1 MTTDAIVRTAV
12 SEKLSLIAVTDHNE
26 IANVRDAI
34 SAATDQPVTV
44 IPGVELSTPEGHL
57 LVYFGKI
64 EDLSSFYGSLTIV
77 GKGTNESRCQTSL
90 LECLN
95 KIDIKKGFAVL
106 AHVDADGGFEK
117 KVSGNPPH
125 KRDIINHES
134 LLGIELRSSTSPIYY
149 SEADSDSGRRS
160 LGKSRI
166 AALSLG
172 SKQFLARVLFSDSHA
187 LSALG
192 KNPSG
197 QRRLTRIKM
206 DTPSFAGLRVALQDA
221 EARIRIEE
229 EIPQSF
235 PYVLGMSLE
244 GNFLDGHM
252 IHFSRNLNCIIGG
265 RGAGK
270 STAFEAVRCLA
281 RAESPNPLVDSEVW
295 PETIHLIWVDKAG
308 QQHTIRRRIEDE
320 SENLSSP
327 EIGSLFPIESY
338 GQNETA
344 QTSIKAKDDPGALL
358 KYMDQFIDIA
368 GLQAEDEKLRTSLLN
383 NQTAIEKASTEV
395 KRIPEYR
402 KLLAAVQQQLR
413 ALETAQATDVVRLE
427 RKIAEERMFR
437 EGIEKQVTG
446 LAALIKD
453 SSLLTALETIATVTT
468 PEELQVGAG
477 EFKSIVALT
486 KTLKQ
491 RAQAAG
497 KGLVAYAAEFSIKV
511 REHLSTWKASEQQI
525 LTKIDEKRTQL
536 LAQGIRLD
544 LAYIK
549 KLATDESNYKKVLTT
564 LSAWQTRLKDL
575 QKERLE
581 LLGDRREIHSRVF
594 TTRNSYAAKAN
605 RALKNALTDLD
616 VSVKYVEGGLSAEGE
631 EIVLHATNWRTSQVP
646 RSALLVEQ
654 VTVAGLLKAVRK
666 NDPTAIMNVTGAGGI
681 QPFAKN
687 DAHSLIKAL
696 DQEAVVFRLERCL
709 VADRPKITV
718 TKRVE
723 ASGKP
728 PKFVSR
734 DFSKLSLGQQQS
746 VLLALMLSSES
757 EAPLIIDQP
766 EDNLDSEFIF
776 HSLVPVIRAAK
787 ERRQL
792 IIVTHNAN
800 ITVLGDAEQ
809 IIALK
814 STSDKSMI
822 VASGSIDDPV
832 TKSVVCKILEGA
844 EEAFRRRAKMYGVI

>member
-1 MTTDAIVRTAV
+1 MTAAAIIRTAV

-26 IANVRDAI
+26 IANVG
-34 SAATDQPVTV
+34 SALGAAADQPVTV

-64 EDLSSFYGSLTIV
+64 EDLSSFYGSLKIV

-95 KIDIKKGFAVL
+95 KIDIKKGFAIL
-106 AHVDADGGFEK
+106 AHVDAAGGFEK

-134 LLGIELRSSTSPIYY
+134 LMGIELRSATSTIYY
-149 SEADSDSGRRS
+149 SDGDSDSDRRS
-160 LGKSRI
+160 LGQSRI

-172 SKQFLARVLFSDSHA
+172 SQQFLARVLFSDSHA

-192 KNPSG
+192 KNALG
-197 QRRLTRIKM
+197 RRRLTRIKM

-221 EARIRIEE
+221 DARIRIEE
-229 EIPQSF
+229 EIPQSV

-244 GNFLDGHM
+244 GNFLDGQI

-270 STAFEAVRCLA
+270 STVFEAVRCLA
-281 RAESPNPLVDSEVW
+281 TAESTNPLVDSEVW
-295 PETIHLIWVDKAG
+295 PDNIRLIWVDEAG
-308 QQHTIRRRIEDE
+308 QQHTIRRRIGDE

-344 QTSIKAKDDPGALL
+344 QTSVKAQNDPSALL

-368 GLQAEDEKLRTSLLN
+368 GLQAEDDELRILLLS
-383 NQTAIEKASTEV
+383 NQTDIEKASTNV
-395 KRIPEYR
+395 KRIPEYK
-402 KLLAAVQQQLR
+402 KLLAAVKQQLKT
-413 ALETAQATDVVRLE
+413 LETAQATEVVRLE

-437 EGIEKQVTG
+437 EGIERQVAELG
-446 LAALIKD
+446 VLIKD
-453 SSLLTALETIATVTT
+453 SSLLTALETIETVTT
-468 PEELQVGAG
+468 PEELRVGTG
-477 EFKSIVALT
+477 EFRSIVALT
-486 KTLKQ
+486 KTLRH
-491 RAQAAG
+491 RAQAAE
-497 KGLVAYAAEFSIKV
+497 KGLVADVATFSVKV
-511 REHLSTWKASEQQI
+511 KEHLTSWKASEQQI
-525 LTKIDEKRTQL
+525 RTKIDEKRKQL
-536 LAQGIRLD
+536 LAEGIKLD

-549 KLATDESNYKKVLTT
+549 KLATDESTYQKALTT
-564 LSAWQTRLKDL
+564 LSAWKTRLKDL
-575 QKERLE
+575 QKARLE
-581 LLGDRREIHSRVF
+581 LLGDRSKVHSRIF

-631 EIVLHATNWRTSQVP
+631 EIVLQATNWRTSQVP

-654 VTVAGLLKAVRK
+654 VTVAGLLQAVRK
-666 NDPTAIMNVTGAGGI
+666 NDPTTIMNVTALDGMK
-681 QPFAKN
+681 PFSRNEAL
-687 DAHSLIKAL
+687 SLINAL
-696 DQEAVVFRLERCL
+696 NQEPVVFRLERCL
-709 VADRPKITV
+709 VDDRPKITV
-718 TKRVE
+718 TKKIE
-723 ASGKP
+723 ASGKRP
-728 PKFVSR
+728 TFVSR

-787 ERRQL
+787 ERRQV

-800 ITVLGDAEQ
+800 IAVLGDAEQ

-814 STSDKSMI
+814 STSDKSII
-822 VASGSIDDPV
+822 VASGSIDEPD
-832 TKSVVCKILEGA
+832 TKSVVCRILEGA
-844 EEAFRRRAKMYGVI
+844 EEAFRRRAKIYGVI

>member
-1 MTTDAIVRTAV
+1 M
-12 SEKLSLIAVTDHNE
+12 
-26 IANVRDAI
+26 
-34 SAATDQPVTV
+34 
-44 IPGVELSTPEGHL
+44 
-57 LVYFGKI
+57 
-64 EDLSSFYGSLTIV
+64 
-77 GKGTNESRCQTSL
+77 
-90 LECLN
+90 
-95 KIDIKKGFAVL
+95 
-106 AHVDADGGFEK
+106 
-117 KVSGNPPH
+117 
-125 KRDIINHES
+125 
-134 LLGIELRSSTSPIYY
+134 LGIELRYATSKIYY
-149 SEADSDSGRRS
+149 SEGDSDSDRRS

-166 AALSLG
+166 ATLSLG
-172 SKQFLARVLFSDSHA
+172 SQQFLARVLFSDSHA

-192 KNPSG
+192 KNALG

-221 EARIRIEE
+221 DARIRIEE

-244 GNFLDGHM
+244 GNFLDGQM

-270 STAFEAVRCLA
+270 STAFETVRCLA
-281 RAESPNPLVDSEVW
+281 STVSTNPLVDSEVW
-295 PETIHLIWVDKAG
+295 PENIHLIWVDQAG
-308 QQHTIRRRIEDE
+308 QQHTIRRRIRDE

-344 QTSIKAKDDPGALL
+344 QTSVKAQEDPSALL
-358 KYMDQFIDIA
+358 TYMDQFIDIA
-368 GLQAEDEKLRTSLLN
+368 GLQAEDEKLRTSLLS
-383 NQTAIEKASTEV
+383 NQTDIEKASTNV
-395 KRIPEYR
+395 KRIPEYKR
-402 KLLAAVQQQLR
+402 LLAAVKQQLKT
-413 ALETAQATDVVRLE
+413 LETAQATEVVRLE

-437 EGIEKQVTG
+437 ERIEKQVAE
-446 LAALIKD
+446 LAALIKE
-453 SSLLTALETIATVTT
+453 SSLLTALETIETVTT
-468 PEELQVGAG
+468 PEELKVGTG

-486 KTLKQ
+486 KTLKE
-491 RAQAAG
+491 RAQAVE
-497 KGLVAYAAEFSIKV
+497 KGLVVDVAEFSIKV
-511 REHLSTWKASEQQI
+511 RLHLTTWKASEQQI
-525 LTKIDEKRTQL
+525 LTKIDERRKQL
-536 LAQGIRLD
+536 LDQGIKLD

-575 QKERLE
+575 QKARLE
-581 LLGDRREIHSRVF
+581 LLGDRRKVHSRLF

-605 RALKNALTDLD
+605 SALKNALTDLD

-646 RSALLVEQ
+646 RSALLIEQ
-654 VTVAGLLKAVRK
+654 VTVAGLLEAVRK
-666 NDPTAIMNVTGAGGI
+666 NDPTAITDVTAADGMK
-681 QPFAKN
+681 PFTKA
-687 DAHSLIKAL
+687 DALGLITAL
-696 DQEAVVFRLERCL
+696 GREAFVFRLERCL

-718 TKRVE
+718 TKRIE

-728 PKFVSR
+728 PTFVSR

-787 ERRQL
+787 ERRQV

-800 ITVLGDAEQ
+800 IAVLGDAEQ

-822 VASGSIDDPV
+822 VASGSIDDPD
-832 TKSVVCKILEGA
+832 TKSVVCRILEGA
-844 EEAFRRRAKMYGVI
+844 EEAFRRRAKIYGVI